1 MVLGILSGKPDKSDS
16 QVKEKK
22 MFDDKVS
29 GVLGVVASFGGFG
42 GLAFVVASLIPGVA
56 IAAATLIAVA
66 GAHTWLTRKG

>member
-1 MVLGILSGKPDKSDS
+1 
-16 QVKEKK
+16 